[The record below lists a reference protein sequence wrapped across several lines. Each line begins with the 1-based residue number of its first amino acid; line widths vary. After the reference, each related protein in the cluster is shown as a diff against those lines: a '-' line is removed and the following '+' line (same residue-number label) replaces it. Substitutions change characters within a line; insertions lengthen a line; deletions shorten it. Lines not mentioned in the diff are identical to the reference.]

1 MLFCT
6 LEMLAA
12 AGNKMFL
19 SFVES
24 LRSVFKFILF
34 MGATLVS
41 NGSNLKS
48 QGNLGEKLPE
58 PLN

>member
-1 MLFCT
+1 
-6 LEMLAA
+6 MLAA